1 MDDGGDDEVDRRKR
15 LIGERIR
22 AVRSAKWRRM
32 AIVWVWFAIADEEEE
47 DDGDE
52 RGRVDRKV
60 LSDLR

>member
-1 MDDGGDDEVDRRKR
+1 MDDGEEDEVDRRKR

-32 AIVWVWFAIADEEEE
+32 AIVWVWFAMADEEEE
-47 DDGDE
+47 DDDE